1 MVLINRTNKGQPHT
15 KISLESRGVGEC
27 VKCQKWSGTPGLR
40 SQDRTGQDRA
50 QRAKAQRAQASFL
63 RSALTGMTE

>member
-40 SQDRTGQDRA
+40 SQDRTGQG
-50 QRAKAQRAQASFL
+50 
-63 RSALTGMTE
+63 SAGQGSAGSGVVLALSPDGND